1 MTLHSN
7 LKLRFP
13 EKSLDLDIVV
23 LFPYQTAKM
32 DFQKICISE
41 VWEGPKHAY
50 DGAGKMFTN
59 KSDGFELA
67 FSKF

>member
-1 MTLHSN
+1 MTSHSN

-13 EKSLDLDIVV
+13 EKSLDLDRGV
-23 LFPYQTAKM
+23 LFPYQTA
-32 DFQKICISE
+32 KICISE

-59 KSDGFELA
+59 KSDGFEFA